1 VELGEEAAVARIG
14 GRTKAY
20 RDRLVR
26 LLARGPKR
34 PSELTFRSWFG
45 VFKRTITEFIDDDLN
60 DRAASL
66 TYYGILSIFPGLLV
80 LVSGLGL
87 LGKSATNTV
96 VANLQQLAPGPTR
109 DLLSD
114 LIKNVRDHQTTAGVL
129 AVTGLVIAFYSAT
142 SYIGGFMRAANAI
155 YDVPEGRPL
164 WKTVPIQLAF
174 TAITGIFLVVSALSV
189 FLTGQLA
196 VLVGRLFGF
205 KEQTVRVFGIAKW
218 PVLVLAAAL
227 LIALLYWAA
236 PNARQGGF
244 RWITPG
250 SLLAVFVWVAV
261 SIGFAVYIAKFA
273 TYDRTYGTLAGVIVF
288 LLWLWLTNVAILL
301 GAEFDAELS
310 RARAIAAGL
319 PPDAEPYLPLRDVP
333 KPRLKTDHEHVEFII
348 RDVEPPAE
356 SDKKTI
362 ADLGREQ
369 PSNLDKQ
376 ATGTGDPV
384 GTGD

>member
-1 VELGEEAAVARIG
+1 VARIG

-26 LLARGPKR
+26 LLDRGPKR

-80 LVSGLGL
+80 LVSLLGL
-87 LGKSATNTV
+87 LGESATKTV
-96 VANLQQLAPGPTR
+96 VKNLQDLAPGPTR

-114 LIKNVRDHQTTAGVL
+114 LIVNVQKHQTTAGVL
-129 AVTGLVIAFYSAT
+129 AIIGVVIAFYSAT

-164 WKTVPIQLAF
+164 WKTVPIQLFF
-174 TAITGIFLVVSALSV
+174 TALTGIFLVVSALSV

-196 VLVGRLFGF
+196 EMVGRLLGF
-205 KEQTVRVFGIAKW
+205 EQQTVKVFGIVKW
-218 PVLVLAAAL
+218 PVLIVAAAL

-250 SLLAVFVWVAV
+250 SLLAVVVWVTV

-273 TYDRTYGTLAGVIVF
+273 TYDKTYGTLAGVIVF

-301 GAEFDAELS
+301 GAEFDAELG

-319 PPDAEPYLPLRDVP
+319 PADAEPYLPLRDVP
-333 KPRLKTDHEHVEFII
+333 KPRLKTDHEHVEFTF
-348 RDVEPPAE
+348 RDSEPPAD
-356 SDKKTI
+356 SDKKSPS
-362 ADLGREQ
+362 DLDREQ
-369 PSNLDKQ
+369 LSNSDKQ
-376 ATGTGDPV
+376 ASGTGD
-384 GTGD
+384 